1 MNTQWIKTSDRAP
14 TEADSPVWVYDS
26 NVPNGAPLKGPMLL
40 MCCPSAEAWSHWRP
54 AKADIPEPPRE
65 ETQRDKDEDA
75 FGRWLNAVQCMPTPK
90 GDVWHAACAYTR
102 KDEREEVAKMLPKCG
117 DQPTDD
123 PDATERFWRKYDCAC
138 ACAIEAIR
146 ARCEGRGQ

>member
-14 TEADSPVWVYDS
+14 TEAESPVWVYDS

-54 AKADIPEPPRE
+54 AKADIPEPPKE
-65 ETQRDKDEDA
+65 ETQEDKDEAA
-75 FGRWLNAVQCMPTPK
+75 FGCWLNSMQCMPTPR
-90 GDVWHAACAYTR
+90 GDVWHAALAY
-102 KDEREEVAKMLPKCG
+102 EREQVAKMLP
-117 DQPTDD
+117 D
-123 PDATERFWRKYDCAC
+123 PLRKSPLSLGETYDMIK
-138 ACAIEAIR
+138 AIH